1 MASISSAGIGSG
13 LDIEGI
19 ITKLMTVERQP
30 ITALEKQQASY
41 QSRISAL
48 GALKSAISAV
58 QTAATALVPPA
69 GRSAT
74 AHFSTFSATLSD
86 GRLGTVTADSGAA
99 SAIGDHSI
107 RVLQTAR
114 AARVVFAA
122 NPTITAGQM
131 TIDAGNGAFD
141 VAVTDGMSLAALRD
155 AINAAR
161 GGVTATLIG
170 GGTQL
175 MLTRD
180 SGGDGTQITISGD
193 DVGLVTASNTTGQNA
208 RIELDGVEITST
220 TNTFADVV
228 DGVDFRL
235 AATAAAD
242 STATLSVT
250 ADTRGRSTELINA
263 FVKAYN
269 DYVAK
274 AKELGFYD
282 QATKKAGALQGDYVL
297 RTTQSRLQSVVFS
310 EPTGVTGSITVF
322 SQIGV
327 SVTRSGTLEVDSTKL
342 NAALDGSFQDTTA
355 FLAAF
360 GSAMKTTTDAMLASD
375 GAIAGA
381 TETANDRI
389 RSLDKRREAL
399 EYRLTQIEAR
409 YRRQFTALDSM
420 VASMSATSSYLSRQ
434 LDNLP
439 GSAKNRS
446 N

>member
-1 MASISSAGIGSG
+1 MASITSSGIGSG

-19 ITKLMTVERQP
+19 ISKLMAIERQP
-30 ITALEKQQASY
+30 INALDKQQSSY

-58 QTAATALVPPA
+58 QTAAAALVPPA

-74 AHFSTFSATLSD
+74 THFSTYSAALSD
-86 GRLGTVTADSGAA
+86 NRLGTVTADSAAA
-99 SAIGDHSI
+99 SAVGDYSI

-114 AARVVFAA
+114 HARVVFAA
-122 NPTITAGQM
+122 NPTITAGQL
-131 TIDAGNGAFD
+131 TIDAGSGAFN
-141 VAVTDGMSLAALRD
+141 VAVSDGMSLAALRD
-155 AINAAR
+155 AINAAQ

-180 SGGDGTQITISGD
+180 TGGDGTQITISGD
-193 DVGLVTASNTTGQNA
+193 DVGLVAASNTTGQNA
-208 RIELDGVEITST
+208 RIELDGVEITSA
-220 TNTFADVV
+220 TNTFADIV

-250 ADTRGRSTELINA
+250 ADTRTRSTDLIKA

-269 DYVAK
+269 DYLAK
-274 AKELGFYD
+274 VKELGFYD
-282 QATKKAGALQGDYVL
+282 SATKKAGTLQGDYVL
-297 RTTQSRLQSVVFS
+297 RTTQSRLQSAVFS
-310 EPTGVTGSITVF
+310 EPAGVTGSITVL
-322 SQIGV
+322 SQLGV
-327 SVTRSGTLEVDSTKL
+327 SVSRSGTLEIDSTRL
-342 NAALDGSFQDTTA
+342 EAAISGNFADVAA
-355 FLAAF
+355 FLVAF
-360 GSAMKTTTDAMLASD
+360 GSAMKTTTDATLASD

-409 YRRQFTALDSM
+409 YRRQFAALDSL
-420 VASMSATSSYLSRQ
+420 VASMTATSNYLRQQ

-439 GSAKNRS
+439 WSAKNRS